1 VSAEREE
8 LMRLVQAL
16 PEDQVGEALTEM
28 RRHLRPVLDE
38 LPWPPAFFGGAA
50 GEPDT
55 SARVDELLRE
65 GFGR

>member
-1 VSAEREE
+1 
-8 LMRLVQAL
+8 MRLVQAL
-16 PEDQVGEALTEM
+16 PEDQVGPALAEM
-28 RRHLRPVLDE
+28 RRHLGPVPDE
-38 LPWPPAFFGGAA
+38 QQSWPPAFFGGAA